1 MSNPISEKKQILL
14 KDLSKYLNKEIII
27 AHHTNARLNTLEFE
41 WFKVST
47 KVKLLEIKK
56 ELNQIV
62 VLKGNK
68 RFNLDIKKID
78 EIMHLL

>member
-41 WFKVST
+41 WFKVPT